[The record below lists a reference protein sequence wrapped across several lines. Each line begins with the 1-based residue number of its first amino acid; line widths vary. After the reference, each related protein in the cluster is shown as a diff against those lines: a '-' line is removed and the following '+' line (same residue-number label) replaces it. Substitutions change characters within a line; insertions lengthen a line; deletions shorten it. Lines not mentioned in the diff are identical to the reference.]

1 MIKRYVTMAAGVTAG
16 GGGSYT
22 TVQLA
27 TSNIE
32 GNICAQSPNLYF
44 ISGALSNIS
53 PGVVIYTNPLL
64 TSPLVGFSFVKNN
77 AGTIYY
83 LDDTNGTVGA
93 ATGNTC

>member
-1 MIKRYVTMAAGVTAG
+1 MIKRYVTMMAGVAAG
-16 GGGSYT
+16 GGGSYK

-27 TSNIE
+27 TSNSE
-32 GNICAQSPNLYF
+32 NTICAESPNLYF
-44 ISGALSNIS
+44 ISGSYNNIA

-64 TSPLVGFSFVKNN
+64 TQPLVGYSFVKNN

-93 ATGNTC
+93 ATGNSC

>member
-1 MIKRYVTMAAGVTAG
+1 MIKRYVIMMSGVSAG

-27 TSNIE
+27 TSNQE
-32 GNICAQSPNLYF
+32 NTICAQSPNLYF
-44 ISGALSNIS
+44 ISGLLTNIA
-53 PGVVIYTNPLL
+53 PGVVIFTNPGL
-64 TSPLVGFSFVKNN
+64 TTRLVGFSFVKNN

-83 LDDTNGTVGA
+83 LDDTDGTVGA

>member
-1 MIKRYVTMAAGVTAG
+1 MIKRYVTMMAGVTAG

-27 TSNIE
+27 TSNTE
-32 GNICAQSPNLYF
+32 NTICAQSPNLYF
-44 ISGALSNIS
+44 ISGSLTNIA

-64 TSPLVGFSFVKNN
+64 TQPLAGFSFVKNN

-83 LDDTNGTVGA
+83 LDDTNGTVGS